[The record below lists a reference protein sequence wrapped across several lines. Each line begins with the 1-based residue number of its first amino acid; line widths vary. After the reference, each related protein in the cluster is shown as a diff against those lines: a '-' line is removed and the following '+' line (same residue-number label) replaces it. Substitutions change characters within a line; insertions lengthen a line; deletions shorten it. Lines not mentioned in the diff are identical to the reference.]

1 MVGEGMTNTWAWG
14 TSDARCG
21 EHTAL
26 VGQCCAGHSGQSSE
40 SAWTVPANTGAASK
54 TADGA
59 VSTPA
64 SWAHETLPFASLGT
78 SRSTKMAASTVT
90 PTGTL
95 ASTRSHHVPCMVGN
109 IPRGRVYPYQT
120 VRN

>member
-1 MVGEGMTNTWAWG
+1 MVGEGMTSTWAWG
-14 TSDARCG
+14 TSDAMWG

-26 VGQCCAGHSGQSSE
+26 SEQCCAGHSGHSSE
-40 SAWTVPANTGAASK
+40 SAWTVPVNTGAAAK

-64 SWAHETLPFASLGT
+64 SWEHETLPFASLGT
-78 SRSTKMAASTVT
+78 SRSTKKDAITVT

-95 ASTRSHHVPCMVGN
+95 ASNRSHHMPRMAGN
-109 IPRGRVYPYQT
+109 IPKGRVYP
-120 VRN
+120 